1 MIGKRKFRRVLVVF
15 FFMLNL
21 QAASAQE
28 MSLRA
33 VYNALSGV
41 MAPIWVAQDAGLF
54 TKHGV
59 NVDLKYLAATTAVQ
73 GMLGGGEEIG
83 LVGNQGIDAK
93 LEGAD
98 LIYVA
103 SGLPVFVFQIYGRP
117 ETQTLADLKGK
128 VVAVTQPAA
137 STDYAMRIVLKRDG
151 LEPDK
156 DVRIL
161 YAQDINGVLTSV
173 SAGNAAAGIMS
184 APTSIRA
191 KAAGLRPIVDVTALK
206 VPFLFTAMLSSSK
219 VMREKNEAVTRFLRG
234 YIESLA
240 VIRKDKET
248 TMRSMGK
255 FLKTTDQAV
264 LESVYDDYKD
274 VFPTTPLMTAAEVK
288 AVLDV
293 AKSPKAKQMKPEEF
307 FDNSIVQ
314 KIQASGFIEQVNK
327 RLVRF
332 SHWAAR
338 PNGAVRQ
345 GGSSEAKTHAAVV
358 DFYVGSGICL
368 RADGGFV
375 EPSEKR
381 RRSYSLH
388 HDDRGRFPAFQ

>member
-1 MIGKRKFRRVLVVF
+1 MALKAIFLRIILMAGLTAPTLIARSV
-15 FFMLNL
+15 
-21 QAASAQE
+21 SSQE
-28 MSLRA
+28 MNLRA

-41 MAPIWVAQDAGLF
+41 MAPIWVAQDGGLF

-59 NVDLKYLAATTAVQ
+59 SVDLKYLAATTAVQ
-73 GMLGGGEEIG
+73 GMVGGGEEVG

-103 SGLPVFVFQIYGRP
+103 SGLPTFVFQVYGRP
-117 ETQTLADLKGK
+117 EIKSMADLKGK

-137 STDYAMRIVLKRDG
+137 STDYAMRIVLKRNG

-161 YAQDINGVLTSV
+161 YAQDINGVFTNV
-173 SAGNAAAGIMS
+173 NAGNAAAGIMS
-184 APTSIRA
+184 APTSL
-191 KAAGLRPIVDVTALK
+191 KAQAVGLKPIVNVTELK
-206 VPFLFTAMLSSSK
+206 IPFLFTAMLSSPK
-219 VMREKNEAVTRFLRG
+219 VMREKNEALTRFLRG
-234 YIESLA
+234 YIEAMA

-255 FLKTTDQAV
+255 YLKTTDREV

-274 VFPTTPLMTAAEVK
+274 VFPQVPLMTAAEVK

-307 FDNSIVQ
+307 YDNSLVQ
-314 KIQASGFIEQVNK
+314 KIQASGFIDAVNGK
-327 RLVRF
+327 R
-332 SHWAAR
+332 
-338 PNGAVRQ
+338 
-345 GGSSEAKTHAAVV
+345 
-358 DFYVGSGICL
+358 
-368 RADGGFV
+368 
-375 EPSEKR
+375 
-381 RRSYSLH
+381 
-388 HDDRGRFPAFQ
+388 

>member
-1 MIGKRKFRRVLVVF
+1 MIGKSKLPRVLIVL

-21 QAASAQE
+21 RAAAAQE

-117 ETQTLADLKGK
+117 ETKTLADLKGK

-137 STDYAMRIVLKRDG
+137 STDYAMRIVLKRNG

-206 VPFLFTAMLSSSK
+206 VPFLFTAMLSSAK
-219 VMREKNEAVTRFLRG
+219 VIREKNEAVTRFLRG

-274 VFPTTPLMTAAEVK
+274 VFPIIPLMTAAEVK

-327 RLVRF
+327 
-332 SHWAAR
+332 H
-338 PNGAVRQ
+338 
-345 GGSSEAKTHAAVV
+345 
-358 DFYVGSGICL
+358 
-368 RADGGFV
+368 
-375 EPSEKR
+375 
-381 RRSYSLH
+381 
-388 HDDRGRFPAFQ
+388 

>member
-1 MIGKRKFRRVLVVF
+1 MMPGALKRHIKWLLMLLVLF
-15 FFMLNL
+15 TDEPAF
-21 QAASAQE
+21 AQE

-54 TKHGV
+54 VKQGV
-59 NVDLKYLAATTAVQ
+59 TVDLKYLAATTAVQ
-73 GMLGGGEEIG
+73 GMVGGGEEIG

-103 SGLPVFVFQIYGRP
+103 SGLPVFVFQIYARP
-117 ETQTLADLKGK
+117 EINSLSDLKGK

-137 STDYAMRIVLKRDG
+137 STDYAMRIALRKNG

-191 KAAGLRPIVDVTALK
+191 KSAGLKALVDVTALK
-206 VPFLFTAMLSSSK
+206 IPFLFTGMLSSSRVIRDK
-219 VMREKNEAVTRFLRG
+219 SEAVTRFLRG

-240 VIRKDKET
+240 VIRNDKET
-248 TMRSMGK
+248 TTRSMGK
-255 FLKTTDQAV
+255 FLKTNDPAV
-264 LESVYDDYKD
+264 LDSVYREYKD
-274 VFPTTPLMTAAEVK
+274 VFPVTPLMTTAEVK

-307 FDNSIVQ
+307 FDNSLVQ
-314 KIQASGFIEQVNK
+314 KIQASGFVEQVNK
-327 RLVRF
+327 R
-332 SHWAAR
+332 
-338 PNGAVRQ
+338 
-345 GGSSEAKTHAAVV
+345 
-358 DFYVGSGICL
+358 
-368 RADGGFV
+368 
-375 EPSEKR
+375 
-381 RRSYSLH
+381 
-388 HDDRGRFPAFQ
+388 

>member
-1 MIGKRKFRRVLVVF
+1 MFPGALKRRFKSLLIIIVL
-15 FFMLNL
+15 LID
-21 QAASAQE
+21 QAAFAQE

-54 TKHGV
+54 VKHGV
-59 NVDLKYLAATTAVQ
+59 TVDLKYLAATTAVQ

-103 SGLPVFVFQIYGRP
+103 SGLPVFVFQIYARP
-117 ETQTLADLKGK
+117 EIKSMSDLKGK

-137 STDYAMRIVLKRDG
+137 STDYAMRIVLKKNG

-191 KAAGLRPIVDVTALK
+191 KAAGLKMLVDVTALK
-206 VPFLFTAMLSSSK
+206 IPFLFTGILSSPRVVRDKS
-219 VMREKNEAVTRFLRG
+219 EAASRFLRG

-240 VIRKDKET
+240 VIRRDKET
-248 TMRSMGK
+248 TTRAMAK
-255 FLKTTDQAV
+255 FLKTSDAAV
-264 LESVYDDYKD
+264 LDSVYEEYKD
-274 VFPTTPLMTAAEVK
+274 VFPVTPLVSMAEVK

-307 FDNSIVQ
+307 FDNSLVQ

-327 RLVRF
+327 R
-332 SHWAAR
+332 
-338 PNGAVRQ
+338 
-345 GGSSEAKTHAAVV
+345 
-358 DFYVGSGICL
+358 
-368 RADGGFV
+368 
-375 EPSEKR
+375 
-381 RRSYSLH
+381 
-388 HDDRGRFPAFQ
+388 

>member
-1 MIGKRKFRRVLVVF
+1 MISRARLRRIQILVSLIIL
-15 FFMLNL
+15 LNVR
-21 QAASAQE
+21 AGSAQE

-54 TKHGV
+54 TKQGL

-73 GMLGGGEEIG
+73 GMVGGGEDVG

-98 LIYVA
+98 LTYVA
-103 SGLPVFVFQIYGRP
+103 SSLPVFVFQLYARP
-117 ETQTLADLKGK
+117 EIKTVSDLRGK

-137 STDYAMRIVLKRDG
+137 STDYAMRIVLKRNG

-191 KAAGLRPIVDVTALK
+191 KAAGIKSLLDITALK
-206 VPFLFTAMLSSSK
+206 VPFLFTAVLSSPK
-219 VMREKNEAVTRFLRG
+219 VIRERNEALTRFLRA

-274 VFPTTPLMTAAEVK
+274 VFPVTPLMSVAEVK
-288 AVLDV
+288 AVLDA
-293 AKSPKAKQMKPEEF
+293 AKSPKAKTMKPEEF

-327 RLVRF
+327 R
-332 SHWAAR
+332 
-338 PNGAVRQ
+338 
-345 GGSSEAKTHAAVV
+345 
-358 DFYVGSGICL
+358 
-368 RADGGFV
+368 
-375 EPSEKR
+375 
-381 RRSYSLH
+381 
-388 HDDRGRFPAFQ
+388 

>member
-1 MIGKRKFRRVLVVF
+1 MALKAIFVRIILMAGLTAP
-15 FFMLNL
+15 MLIAR
-21 QAASAQE
+21 AASAQE
-28 MSLRA
+28 MNLRA

-41 MAPIWVAQDAGLF
+41 MAPIWVAQDGGLF

-59 NVDLKYLAATTAVQ
+59 SVDLKYLAATTAVQ
-73 GMLGGGEEIG
+73 GMVGGGEEVG

-103 SGLPVFVFQIYGRP
+103 SGLPTFVFQVYGRP
-117 ETQTLADLKGK
+117 EIKSMADLKGK

-137 STDYAMRIVLKRDG
+137 STDYAMRIVLKRNG

-161 YAQDINGVLTSV
+161 YAQDINGVFTNV
-173 SAGNAAAGIMS
+173 NAGNAAAGIMS
-184 APTSIRA
+184 APTSL
-191 KAAGLRPIVDVTALK
+191 KAQAVGLKPIVNVTELK
-206 VPFLFTAMLSSSK
+206 IPFLFTAMLSSPK
-219 VMREKNEAVTRFLRG
+219 VMREKNEALTRFLRG
-234 YIESLA
+234 YIEAMA

-255 FLKTTDQAV
+255 YLKTTDREV

-274 VFPTTPLMTAAEVK
+274 VFPQVPLMTAAEVK

-307 FDNSIVQ
+307 YDNSLVQ
-314 KIQASGFIEQVNK
+314 KIQASGFIDAVNGK
-327 RLVRF
+327 R
-332 SHWAAR
+332 
-338 PNGAVRQ
+338 
-345 GGSSEAKTHAAVV
+345 
-358 DFYVGSGICL
+358 
-368 RADGGFV
+368 
-375 EPSEKR
+375 
-381 RRSYSLH
+381 
-388 HDDRGRFPAFQ
+388 

>member
-1 MIGKRKFRRVLVVF
+1 
-15 FFMLNL
+15 
-21 QAASAQE
+21 
-28 MSLRA
+28 
-33 VYNALSGV
+33 
-41 MAPIWVAQDAGLF
+41 
-54 TKHGV
+54 
-59 NVDLKYLAATTAVQ
+59 
-73 GMLGGGEEIG
+73 
-83 LVGNQGIDAK
+83 
-93 LEGAD
+93 
-98 LIYVA
+98 
-103 SGLPVFVFQIYGRP
+103 
-117 ETQTLADLKGK
+117 
-128 VVAVTQPAA
+128 
-137 STDYAMRIVLKRDG
+137 MRIVLKRNG

-191 KAAGLRPIVDVTALK
+191 KAAGLRAIVD
-206 VPFLFTAMLSSSK
+206 
-219 VMREKNEAVTRFLRG
+219 VTRFLRG

-327 RLVRF
+327 
-332 SHWAAR
+332 H
-338 PNGAVRQ
+338 
-345 GGSSEAKTHAAVV
+345 
-358 DFYVGSGICL
+358 
-368 RADGGFV
+368 
-375 EPSEKR
+375 
-381 RRSYSLH
+381 
-388 HDDRGRFPAFQ
+388 

>member
-1 MIGKRKFRRVLVVF
+1 MLGKRGLCLALWSLAA
-15 FFMLNL
+15 MLNL
-21 QAASAQE
+21 RAAAAQE

-54 TKHGV
+54 SKQSV

-98 LIYVA
+98 LIYAA
-103 SGLPVFVFQIYGRP
+103 SGLPVFVFQIYGRA
-117 ETQTLADLKGK
+117 EIKALADVKGK

-137 STDYAMRIVLKRDG
+137 STDYAMRIVLRRNG
-151 LEPDK
+151 LEPDR
-156 DVRIL
+156 DVKIL

-173 SAGNAAAGIMS
+173 STGNAAAGILS

-191 KAAGLRPIVDVTALK
+191 KAAGLKPIVDVTALK
-206 VPFLFTAMLSSSK
+206 VPFLFTGMLSSPR

-234 YIESLA
+234 YIEALA
-240 VIRKDKET
+240 VIRRDKET
-248 TMRSMGK
+248 TMKSMGK
-255 FLKTTDQAV
+255 FLKTNDPAI
-264 LESVYDDYKD
+264 LESVYDEYRD
-274 VFPTTPLMTAAEVK
+274 VFPVTPLMTAAEVK

-293 AKSPKAKQMKPEEF
+293 AKSPRAKQMKPEEF

-327 RLVRF
+327 R
-332 SHWAAR
+332 
-338 PNGAVRQ
+338 
-345 GGSSEAKTHAAVV
+345 
-358 DFYVGSGICL
+358 
-368 RADGGFV
+368 
-375 EPSEKR
+375 
-381 RRSYSLH
+381 
-388 HDDRGRFPAFQ
+388 